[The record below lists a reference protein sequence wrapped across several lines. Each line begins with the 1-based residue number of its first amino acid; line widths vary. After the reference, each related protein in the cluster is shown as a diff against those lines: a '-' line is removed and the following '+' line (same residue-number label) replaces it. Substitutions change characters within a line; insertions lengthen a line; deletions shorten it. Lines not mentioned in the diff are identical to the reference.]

1 MQKIR
6 DDDGTGGKASKRKSL
21 KICCCSLLLII
32 VVLVIVFVS
41 LFFTVFKPKDP
52 ILTPYPT
59 KLQNVH
65 FRFDPSPSITATL
78 NLIINVKNPNRGDFE
93 YKDATASLD
102 YRGISVAG
110 IPVQHGTVPG
120 RGEINVTTYANV
132 TGDKIAGNP
141 SFLEDMAAGSVMFT
155 SSAALPGKVK
165 VVRTLKIHATVLMT
179 CDVCVF
185 TNQSY
190 YVQSTCNARIKL

>member
-6 DDDGTGGKASKRKSL
+6 DDDGTAGKASKRKSL

-41 LFFTVFKPKDP
+41 LFFT
-52 ILTPYPT
+52 
-59 KLQNVH
+59 
-65 FRFDPSPSITATL
+65 
-78 NLIINVKNPNRGDFE
+78 NPNRGDFE

-110 IPVQHGTVPG
+110 IPVEHGTVPG